1 MKYSLRFFA
10 IVLCISSAGC
20 RRNSSLSES
29 IGKVVQSGAGHLNLG
44 SVTNFAWED
53 VFVFGPYTPK
63 DAECKTLKHSAS
75 KCLSEGLRDVDE
87 SESLMVF
94 LYGASVNRVESIPR
108 TIADFDDNC
117 LNRDFKRATAEFI
130 VEQRPRVYIVCH

>member
-1 MKYSLRFFA
+1 MKYSLRLFA

-20 RRNSSLSES
+20 RRNSSLREP
-29 IGKVVQSGAGHLNLG
+29 IGKVVQSGASQLN
-44 SVTNFAWED
+44 
-53 VFVFGPYTPK
+53 
-63 DAECKTLKHSAS
+63 HSAS

-94 LYGASVNRVESIPR
+94 LHGDSVNRVESIPR

-117 LNRDFKRATAEFI
+117 LNRDFKRAAAEFV
-130 VEQRPRVYIVCH
+130 VEKRPRVYIVCR